1 MNEFMEGDGNTAFWK
16 WAIVSAGYAACA
28 FLGFFG
34 MLLLFPGAVLL
45 IAAIAVATKLEDFD
59 DS

>member
-1 MNEFMEGDGNTAFWK
+1 MNKDDVGFWR
-16 WAIVSAGYAACA
+16 WVLLGVGYSACA

-34 MLLLFPGAVLL
+34 LMLFFPGLILL

-59 DS
+59 A